1 MLHILSHQC
10 YDASTF
16 LQQETQMKL
25 LNPFRTPSPEELIA
39 RELDQARRGL
49 LEAQTARDYASAM
62 VIYHETRID
71 RLRTQLETMTREE
84 QVQQRLD
91 GDDWK

>member
-1 MLHILSHQC
+1 
-10 YDASTF
+10 
-16 LQQETQMKL
+16 MKL

-49 LEAQTARDYASAM
+49 LEAQTGRDYANAM
-62 VIYHETRID
+62 VIYHETRIE

-84 QVQQRLD
+84 PVQQRLD

>member
-1 MLHILSHQC
+1 
-10 YDASTF
+10 
-16 LQQETQMKL
+16 MKL
-25 LNPFRTPSPEELIA
+25 LNPFRTLSHEEEIA
-39 RELDQARRGL
+39 RELDQAKRGL
-49 LEAQTARDYASAM
+49 REAQTARDYASAM
-62 VIYHETRID
+62 VIYHETRIE

>member
-1 MLHILSHQC
+1 
-10 YDASTF
+10 
-16 LQQETQMKL
+16 MKL

-49 LEAQTARDYASAM
+49 LEAQTARDYANAM

-71 RLRTQLETMTREE
+71 RLRAQLETMTREE

>member
-25 LNPFRTPSPEELIA
+25 LNPFRTLSHEEEIA
-39 RELDQARRGL
+39 RELDQAKRGL
-49 LEAQTARDYASAM
+49 REAQTGRDYANAM
-62 VIYHETRID
+62 VSYHETRIE
-71 RLRTQLETMTREE
+71 RLRAQLETMAADPTDKKEPR
-84 QVQQRLD
+84 QA
-91 GDDWK
+91 